1 MGCAAS
7 GAALLRG
14 LRCFGGLCRF
24 GGCGIAKVYVM
35 VVGVGLQTASK
46 AVARCRRVSVP
57 IDWSWRKVA
66 KHEAGELPPKCDFL
80 SFSGGANPPKKLF
93 L

>member
-1 MGCAAS
+1 MGYAAS

-14 LRCFGGLCRF
+14 LRCFGG
-24 GGCGIAKVYVM
+24 CGIARVYVM
-35 VVGVGLQTASK
+35 VVGVGLQTASN
-46 AVARCRRVSVP
+46 AGARCQRVSVS
-57 IDWSWRKVA
+57 ISWSWRKVA
-66 KHEAGELPPKCDFL
+66 KHGAGELPPKCDFL